1 MNPLF
6 EDYQLRGTTQGNP
19 VVMDRQQLDLLR
31 MIVQGYE
38 GYGKQPEPGMMQHL
52 LNYVTPRP
60 KPQAP
65 VNTYQQLGIRG

>member
-1 MNPLF
+1 M
-6 EDYQLRGTTQGNP
+6 QGNP
-19 VVMDRQQLDLLR
+19 PFMDKRQLDLLR

-38 GYGKQPEPGMMQHL
+38 GYGAQPEPGMMQRM

-65 VNTYQQLGIRG
+65 VGTYQQLGIRG